1 MIYVRDNS
9 QVIHTGTYSGHEA
22 RLVVVTVLF
31 STCVSRVRFSAGFS
45 GDQAR
50 AMQKVSNKGHVLVW
64 SLCVASRCS
73 LCPVFHF
80 FVHPHPCH
88 CRVTVPRIL
97 CPFTSPT
104 RAKKERSFPSSTNG
118 CSGRSK
124 WGSNPHPY
132 DQSIFRPSKPS
143 GIRHAQVPLKG
154 HL

>member
-1 MIYVRDNS
+1 MKLAWWLSLCSSAHVSAEFDSLRVFQKIRLGQCKRSVTKATCLFGRSVLPRDVHCV
-9 QVIHTGTYSGHEA
+9 Q
-22 RLVVVTVLF
+22 F
-31 STCVSRVRFSAGFS
+31 STS
-45 GDQAR
+45 
-50 AMQKVSNKGHVLVW
+50 L
-64 SLCVASRCS
+64 SLCLA
-73 LCPVFHF
+73 
-80 FVHPHPCH
+80 HPHPCH

-132 DQSIFRPSKPS
+132 DQSVFRPSKPS

-154 HL
+154 HLWLSV